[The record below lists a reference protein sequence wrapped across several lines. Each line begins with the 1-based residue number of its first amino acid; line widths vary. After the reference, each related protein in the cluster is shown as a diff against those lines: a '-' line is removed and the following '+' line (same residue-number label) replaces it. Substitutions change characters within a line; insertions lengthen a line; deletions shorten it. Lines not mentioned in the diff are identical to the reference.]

1 MSDSLW
7 PYVLHPASLPCPW
20 DSPSKNT
27 GVGCWTLLQGM
38 FLNLLNLPLLH
49 LLHWQAGSLSL
60 ALPGRPNTTYISSV
74 AQSCPTLC
82 NPMASSKPGFPVHR
96 QLPEFAQTLVQ
107 WVGDAIQPSYLLS
120 SPSPAFNLSEH
131 KFPMSRLFTSGGQS
145 IGASGSA
152 LPMNTECW
160 FPLGLTGLIFL
171 LSKGLSRRSSPALAP
186 NLDSTKQLLNAWN
199 SLRVFPE
206 HLKTNNTWGFC
217 LSIKISDL
225 YLLRAMLQLTLC
237 TQTKDLKDSNTIA
250 VYLWISF

>member
-7 PYVLHPASLPCPW
+7 PYGLYPASLPCPW

-49 LLHWQAGSLSL
+49 LLHLQAGSLSL

-120 SPSPAFNLSEH
+120 SPSPAFNLSQYQG
-131 KFPMSRLFTSGGQS
+131 LFHWV
-145 IGASGSA
+145 GSSHQVA
-152 LPMNTECW
+152 KVLKLQLQHQPFQW
-160 FPLGLTGLIFL
+160 IFNV
-171 LSKGLSRRSSPALAP
+171 R
-186 NLDSTKQLLNAWN
+186 
-199 SLRVFPE
+199 
-206 HLKTNNTWGFC
+206 
-217 LSIKISDL
+217 L
-225 YLLRAMLQLTLC
+225 YL
-237 TQTKDLKDSNTIA
+237 
-250 VYLWISF
+250 